1 MTQCCLLL
9 LILHYKVSLS
19 SYFYVYFLSL
29 CIKCGFDCQCDWSG
43 VRRTVCLLMNVWV
56 CVLRADQYFRRRWKS
71 PSLLALRPV
80 LSVREGVFGGIAWER
95 QKKKAR
101 MIDCHWDSEGDV
113 YGCHCRMN
121 METYCVHLISD
132 KVRFEFLREV
142 HLILSFWDL
151 IICGDN
157 VTAQKSYLYS
167 LLSLKLTDNHVV
179 TCLLSILSKN
189 PSDRWLK
196 EL

>member
-29 CIKCGFDCQCDWSG
+29 CITCGFDCQCDCFG

-80 LSVREGVFGGIAWER
+80 LSVRERVFLVDSLR
-95 QKKKAR
+95 KTKKKQ
-101 MIDCHWDSEGDV
+101 E
-113 YGCHCRMN
+113 
-121 METYCVHLISD
+121 
-132 KVRFEFLREV
+132 
-142 HLILSFWDL
+142 
-151 IICGDN
+151 
-157 VTAQKSYLYS
+157 
-167 LLSLKLTDNHVV
+167 
-179 TCLLSILSKN
+179 
-189 PSDRWLK
+189 
-196 EL
+196 

>member
-1 MTQCCLLL
+1 MCGCVYFVLISISGEDGKALCCLL
-9 LILHYKVSLS
+9 
-19 SYFYVYFLSL
+19 
-29 CIKCGFDCQCDWSG
+29 SG
-43 VRRTVCLLMNVWV
+43 RSWV
-56 CVLRADQYFRRRWKS
+56 
-71 PSLLALRPV
+71 
-80 LSVREGVFGGIAWER
+80 WER
-95 QKKKAR
+95 GCFWWDSLRKTKKKAR